1 MSFRRQHGKPSDIKQ
16 SMSHWSSSDIDE
28 YNLIVIKSNNY
39 RISSQTLAHRW
50 ISCIV
55 RNDHIKHYQLHSF
68 CTRAIQKCSLYA
80 KYKRGYRTDLPSWP
94 PHVLFPRVTARFS
107 PSPCMLLTTCIDMK
121 QNKVIR
127 AAFIKHVS
135 GEWTHILPYPFQR
148 KEWNKSLVASF
159 LKE

>member
-68 CTRAIQKCSLYA
+68 WTRAIQKCSLYA
-80 KYKRGYRTDLPSWP
+80 KYKRVTGQTYQVDLLMYCFQESLPDSLP
-94 PHVLFPRVTARFS
+94 PPVCFS
-107 PSPCMLLTTCIDMK
+107 PPVLTWNRTRLSGQHLLNMCPGNGPISYHIHFK
-121 QNKVIR
+121 GRSGIKV
-127 AAFIKHVS
+127 
-135 GEWTHILPYPFQR
+135 L
-148 KEWNKSLVASF
+148 
-159 LKE
+159 